1 MEDVLPY
8 IGITPVYDD
17 SESDRRELTVPSVSG
32 KTRDDAISTLSD
44 AGFDCIIKGDGD
56 TVTDQVPSAGMRIA
70 ASGKVIVYMGEE
82 KPTEAV
88 EVPDLSGMSPD
99 ECRDTLE
106 EYGLYLKQKG
116 VSSAQITG
124 DTTATKQSPE
134 AGTKVSLG
142 AVVTVEFSDTT
153 TVNDR

>member
-56 TVTDQVPSAGMRIA
+56 TVTDQVPNAGMRISA
-70 ASGKVIVYMGEE
+70 RDVY
-82 KPTEAV
+82 KRQRLRRSAV
-88 EVPDLSGMSPD
+88 RLRRMHARWSPRPRLS
-99 ECRDTLE
+99 
-106 EYGLYLKQKG
+106 
-116 VSSAQITG
+116 
-124 DTTATKQSPE
+124 
-134 AGTKVSLG
+134 
-142 AVVTVEFSDTT
+142 
-153 TVNDR
+153 

>member
-56 TVTDQVPSAGMRIA
+56 TVTDQVP
-70 ASGKVIVYMGEE
+70 
-82 KPTEAV
+82 
-88 EVPDLSGMSPD
+88 
-99 ECRDTLE
+99 ECRHAHCGQRQGYRLHGRGKAD
-106 EYGLYLKQKG
+106 
-116 VSSAQITG
+116 
-124 DTTATKQSPE
+124 
-134 AGTKVSLG
+134 
-142 AVVTVEFSDTT
+142 
-153 TVNDR
+153 

>member
-56 TVTDQVPSAGMRIA
+56 TVTDQVPNAGMRIA
-70 ASGKVIVYMGEE
+70 ASGKVIVYMGVE
-82 KPTEAV
+82 KPT
-88 EVPDLSGMSPD
+88 
-99 ECRDTLE
+99 
-106 EYGLYLKQKG
+106 
-116 VSSAQITG
+116 
-124 DTTATKQSPE
+124 
-134 AGTKVSLG
+134 
-142 AVVTVEFSDTT
+142 
-153 TVNDR
+153 